1 MPIFGKSYA
10 SPESKRRDSSRAIT
24 AAGLRPP
31 VRVTCPIELMG
42 LLLDD
47 PLVERAAIAAAI
59 AGMRWRPA
67 LHPEF
72 HNGAAAFALEE
83 GIEIPDHG

>member
-1 MPIFGKSYA
+1 
-10 SPESKRRDSSRAIT
+10 
-24 AAGLRPP
+24 
-31 VRVTCPIELMG
+31 MG

-72 HNGAAAFALEE
+72 HNGAAAVALEE